1 MLKIKDERLPT
12 RCDICH
18 QADQFDPATGSCQ
31 RCEGVEPITINREIA
46 FGPLVEIPGFGQ
58 AIRWQEPA
66 EDLALLPIVVSACE
80 ICGTGEFLDER
91 TGECLVCGQNFRE
104 IDDPEQAVLETR
116 VMIVLALAVILGL
129 VILILRLCQIGIG
142 HSPENL

>member
-18 QADQFDPATGSCQ
+18 QSDQFDPATGVCQ
-31 RCEGVEPITINREIA
+31 RCDGVEPVTINREIA

-66 EDLALLPIVVSACE
+66 EDMAMLPIVVSACE
-80 ICGTGEFLDER
+80 NCGTGEFLDER
-91 TGECLVCGQNFRE
+91 TGECLFCGQNFQE
-104 IDDPEQAVLETR
+104 TPDPELTVFETQ
-116 VMIVLALAVILGL
+116 VMVVLALVVILGL
-129 VILILRLCQIGIG
+129 VMLILRLCQIGIG
-142 HSPENL
+142 H